1 MADSSPLTEI
11 IAISSVVIA
20 VCALGISIWQGYIAR
35 QHNKLSVV
43 PILHVDLDTTEGKD
57 IEIVSV
63 NNGVGPAI
71 ITHFTVYCDDVAY
84 DFPDTTKY
92 REIVQKLGLDPRT
105 NWCDAEIPPDGG
117 SDKSEWWMPQNI
129 QLITHTSE
137 PENGV
142 RTSHS
147 NISLTG

>member
-1 MADSSPLTEI
+1 MGDSSALTEI

-43 PILHVDLDTTEGKD
+43 PMLHVDVDQTEGKD

-71 ITHFTVYCDDVAY
+71 ITHFRIYCDNVAY
-84 DFPDTTKY
+84 
-92 REIVQKLGLDPRT
+92 G
-105 NWCDAEIPPDGG
+105 A
-117 SDKSEWWMPQNI
+117 
-129 QLITHTSE
+129 
-137 PENGV
+137 
-142 RTSHS
+142 
-147 NISLTG
+147 